1 MAIRDTRVM
10 DLNPSANA
18 ASAFQEKNCDKPKL
32 INITDLEKGMFY
44 KLFRII
50 AKNYQFFKVHDW

>member
-1 MAIRDTRVM
+1 M

-44 KLFRII
+44 KLFRIF